1 MQPLEQKSLLA
12 TKRPEWL
19 ADIRHSE
26 EEYEMDPSLGQRTQ
40 HSQPSDASYVENGL
54 HPVQESASDKIVGG
68 PHYQQYKQ
76 YSRVP
81 ASGGHD
87 IEPVT
92 QKKRICG
99 VGKAVFVLWCILGFL
114 LAVLCVVAGV
124 FGSMIARQ
132 DARILELNN
141 IAATRTT
148 PPPDTNATS
157 TTAAPAATTTWV
169 EVANWEYIGCYLD
182 AADRAF
188 PDKYTHIDNQT
199 NRLCAAACAD
209 YEYFGTQFGD
219 QCYCSS
225 TPPETAA
232 PAWNCDMHCNGA
244 QTSEIC
250 GGYFFLSAWKK
261 KKTTTTT

>member
-12 TKRPEWL
+12 TNRPEWST
-19 ADIRHSE
+19 DIRRHE
-26 EEYEMDPSLGQRTQ
+26 EEYEMDSSFGQRME
-40 HSQPSDASYVENGL
+40 HSQPSNASSYVENGL
-54 HPVQESASDKIVGG
+54 HPVPESASDKIVGG
-68 PHYQQYKQ
+68 PQYHQYKQ
-76 YSRVP
+76 YSQVP
-81 ASGGHD
+81 TSGGQP

-92 QKKRICG
+92 QKRRICG

-132 DARILELNN
+132 DERILELKNV
-141 IAATRTT
+141 AATQTT
-148 PPPDTNATS
+148 QPDTNATS

-182 AADRAF
+182 SADRAF
-188 PDKYTHIDNQT
+188 PDKYTLIDNQT

-261 KKTTTTT
+261 KTT